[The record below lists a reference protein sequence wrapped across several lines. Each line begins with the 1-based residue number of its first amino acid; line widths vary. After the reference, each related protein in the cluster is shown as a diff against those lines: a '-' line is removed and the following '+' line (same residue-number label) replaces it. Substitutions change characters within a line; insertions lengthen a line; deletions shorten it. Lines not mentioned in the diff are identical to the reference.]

1 MNAMNQTAERVAVI
15 AAIAVL
21 LAASAAVHGQSGG
34 GFEITKS
41 TIDGGGGLSAGGDF
55 VLTGTIG
62 QPEAGAQTASGNE
75 FALAGGFWAQIGNL
89 VIELIFE
96 DGFE

>member
-1 MNAMNQTAERVAVI
+1 VRRYVAFVVI
-15 AAIAVL
+15 GLTLAGTVL
-21 LAASAAVHGQSGG
+21 AGQPTGG
-34 GFEITKS
+34 DYVLIKS
-41 TIDGGGGLSAGGDF
+41 TIDGGGGSSAGGDF
-55 VLTGTIG
+55 ELTGTIG
-62 QPEAGAQTASGNE
+62 QPDAASQTASGNE

>member
-1 MNAMNQTAERVAVI
+1 MDMQKLTAVALIGV
-15 AAIAVL
+15 ALAGSL
-21 LAASAAVHGQSGG
+21 LAGQPTGG
-34 GFEITKS
+34 DYVLIKN
-41 TIDGGGGLSAGGDF
+41 TIDGGGGSSAGGDF
-55 VLTGTIG
+55 ELTGTIG
-62 QPEAGAQTASGNE
+62 QPDAASQTASGNE